1 MTSYGP
7 SSGNYGQGFSSGGGG
22 GGSYG
27 GGRGGR
33 FGRGGTLGYA
43 ISTAMLFSGAK
54 AFEVVPYGLD
64 RPMDL
69 IANIAD
75 YGNPYEISHIGNMI
89 NFVLAMLMILSLLH
103 SIYTLIYKA
112 MLILIAVK
120 NYVLGA
126 KMGNARVGR
135 SLKLVDS
142 CTQVDDLLDFSS
154 FTVDGL
160 KDQCRSWGLKTTG
173 LRNELLERVQLEAH
187 GRSISNTS
195 TME

>member
-75 YGNPYEISHIGNMI
+75 YSNAYEISHIGNVI
-89 NFVLAMLMILSLLH
+89 NFILAMLMILSLLH